1 MTDPVFTAVW
11 CLLAAV
17 FMALA
22 WIQWT
27 KRPLADAFETEKD
40 VGSMG
45 DASVSIAFDGRQHWV
60 EMVFYETAGNSEMR
74 VHAYLTSSE
83 ALLVSQWLRT
93 AALPGRTLAD
103 ARRRSRRISA

>member
-1 MTDPVFTAVW
+1 MTDPVFTIIW
-11 CLLAAV
+11 CLLFAV

-40 VGSMG
+40 VGSTG
-45 DASVSIAFDGRQHWV
+45 DASVSTAFDGRRHWV
-60 EMVFYETAGNSEMR
+60 EMVFYESAGNGEMR
-74 VHAYLTSSE
+74 VHAYLTPSE

-93 AALPGRTLAD
+93 AALPGRTVAD
-103 ARRRSRRISA
+103 ARRRSRKISS